1 MLSILIFVA
10 LASAMPIVSEPA
22 LQPQNTTDP
31 SSPLSKR
38 LATTAI
44 NLLRRSVCES
54 DADGIIAA
62 DCVPHVYSILR
73 ASFALFC
80 LFAFLVLVHVWQA
93 ARYNKIRTSFLSLA
107 RYSPGGSQANLGS
120 TESVFGTY
128 IADDTGDQSVKTPP
142 YILLGETNLT

>member
-44 NLLRRSVCES
+44 NLLQRSVCES

-93 ARYNKIRTSFLSLA
+93 ARYNKI
-107 RYSPGGSQANLGS
+107 Q
-120 TESVFGTY
+120 SVFGTY

-142 YILLGETNLT
+142 YILLDETNLT